1 MKKVL
6 PSAVAC
12 SWNCSTMPSGDCAR
26 KPVEYGRATRR
37 WLLVNVP
44 TICHKL
50 RYGSKCSAIVV
61 VSYPPGFPPLFFLHK
76 RERQRERNMH

>member
-26 KPVEYGRATRR
+26 KPVEYGLDGGSRERPDNLPQIR
-37 WLLVNVP
+37 LRVKVQ
-44 TICHKL
+44 CHSGGKL
-50 RYGSKCSAIVV
+50 PSRLS
-61 VSYPPGFPPLFFLHK
+61 PLFSLHK

>member
-26 KPVEYGRATRR
+26 KPVEYGRDATVVTRER
-37 WLLVNVP
+37 PDNLPQITLRVKVQ
-44 TICHKL
+44 CHSGGKL
-50 RYGSKCSAIVV
+50 PSRLS
-61 VSYPPGFPPLFFLHK
+61 PLFFLHK